1 MFFDQDIVQ
10 RIKVF
15 GIFALQFYKVM
26 TGTMLTLFIPQACYI
41 DNEREQLK
49 ICSLTENYENTEVFH
64 KTTFYWNGFS
74 FFLFIMTYILE
85 LRREHWA
92 IKYLDINNDIPDNAL
107 KEKIVLEPELDRVM
121 DKLNKFYF
129 RSLIVTSGVYCIN
142 VLLMIKIIITDY
154 HSVSTLSC
162 FFSFVLLV
170 LMKLYNSLSVGHQSV
185 KNDKMMSAFMN
196 EFVSYNVLDSDYLE
210 QKEKEQLL
218 TNKPATQPATQPAI
232 QESIVPE
239 DIQIKVIPE
248 NTTEKIEEP

>member
-129 RSLIVTSGVYCIN
+129 DKNQYKSEVKRNDEGKQRIWRQAPHPRRPTPWGQTS
-142 VLLMIKIIITDY
+142 MIG
-154 HSVSTLSC
+154 
-162 FFSFVLLV
+162 F
-170 LMKLYNSLSVGHQSV
+170 
-185 KNDKMMSAFMN
+185 
-196 EFVSYNVLDSDYLE
+196 
-210 QKEKEQLL
+210 
-218 TNKPATQPATQPAI
+218 
-232 QESIVPE
+232 
-239 DIQIKVIPE
+239 
-248 NTTEKIEEP
+248 